1 MTASKPL
8 LTLRDAALSDVDLIN
23 DIHVRSRRVTYRG
36 QVSDHYLDVAMP
48 EASLADWR
56 RKLPELLAGAGYV
69 VIAQA
74 DGAPVGFVCAFA
86 RDARGSVYINNLH
99 ALPERK
105 GLGVGTALLDAAAHW
120 ACTLGARAMHL
131 RVLESNKPAIG
142 FYEARGWQ
150 RVGRK
155 DDVWGDQPIVA
166 LIYAIELEPV
176 TTSARS

>member
-8 LTLRDAALSDVDLIN
+8 LTLRNAALSDVDLIN

-56 RKLPELLAGAGYV
+56 RKVPELLAGAGYV
-69 VIAQA
+69 VIAQV

-86 RDARGSVYINNLH
+86 PDARGSVYINNLH

-120 ACTLGARAMHL
+120 ARERGATAMHL
-131 RVLESNKPAIG
+131 KVLESNAAAIG
-142 FYEARGWQ
+142 FYESRGWRCIE
-150 RVGRK
+150 RV
-155 DDVWGDQPIVA
+155 DDAWAGEKIVA
-166 LIYAIELEPV
+166 LVYATAL
-176 TTSARS
+176 T